1 MSGLE
6 TKLERRGRDGL
17 DMCRE
22 VSNMS
27 QRIHWTKNAEY
38 AAARQKEKGKISEE
52 VYGNIE
58 GKHAESWGD
67 KGGGR

>member
-22 VSNMS
+22 VSNKS
-27 QRIHWTKNAEY
+27 QRIHWTKNVEY
-38 AAARQKEKGKISEE
+38 AAERQEEKGKTSE
-52 VYGNIE
+52 VYGNSE
-58 GKHAESWGD
+58 GIHAESWGD
-67 KGGGR
+67 KGGGG